1 MSLSL
6 DALALTWGW
15 LEAAGTLR
23 RAVEVAEAVATG
35 AAALVGAFRVDGR
48 GFCSSRHAT
57 KTKNCMHEE

>member
-23 RAVEVAEAVATG
+23 RAVEVAEAVAAG
-35 AAALVGAFRVDGR
+35 AVALVGALRVDGR
-48 GFCSSRHAT
+48 GFCLSRQAA
-57 KTKNCMHEE
+57 KNEKSQA